1 MYGKKIMKDTIKLDL
16 IELLE
21 SGKTYE
27 ESREVQLIVD
37 ASAEALKFYKDYLAS
52 KEQLAGYFNKDKL
65 EASQDKMSAFLDKQ
79 LNKTPANK
87 DFSYKGFAAMA
98 VAASALLIGIN
109 LYTPEVVKPVT
120 EESVQVAQLE
130 LQIERVEEIII
141 EQPEQPIMVNSSDTK
156 TIWTAGT
163 KLAEEYDL
171 NLYSVMYALYEAN
184 PDAFTDGNIHA
195 MKADNV
201 LILDESMMN
210 SVSTDFAYSEVSRHI
225 YCRC

>member
-1 MYGKKIMKDTIKLDL
+1 MKDTIKLDL

-27 ESREVQLIVD
+27 ESKEVQLIVD
-37 ASAEALKFYKDYLAS
+37 ASAEALKFYNDYLVS
-52 KEQLAGYFNKDKL
+52 KDQLAGFFDKDKL

-79 LNKTPANK
+79 LNETPANQ

-109 LYTPEVVKPVT
+109 LYTPEALEPVNEETIEVV
-120 EESVQVAQLE
+120 QLE
-130 LQIERVEEIII
+130 PQIEIVEEIIV
-141 EQPEQPIMVNSSDTK
+141 EEPIMVNTSDTG
-156 TIWTAGT
+156 TIWSAGT

-171 NLYSVMYALYEAN
+171 SLYNVMYALYEAN
-184 PDAFTDGNIHA
+184 PEAFTDGNIHA

-210 SVSTDFAYSEVSRHI
+210 SVSTDFAYSEVRRHI

>member
-1 MYGKKIMKDTIKLDL
+1 MKDTIKLDL

-27 ESREVQLIVD
+27 ESSEVQLIVD
-37 ASAEALKFYKDYLAS
+37 ASDEALKFYNDYLVS
-52 KEQLAGYFNKDKL
+52 KDQLAGFFDKDKL

-79 LNKTPANK
+79 LNETSANQ

-109 LYTPEVVKPVT
+109 LYTPEVLEPVN
-120 EESVQVAQLE
+120 EETLEVVQLE
-130 LQIERVEEIII
+130 PQIEIVEEIIV
-141 EQPEQPIMVNSSDTK
+141 EEPIMVNTSDTG
-156 TIWTAGT
+156 TIWSAGT

-171 NLYSVMYALYEAN
+171 SLYNVMYALYEAN

-210 SVSTDFAYSEVSRHI
+210 SVSTDFAYSEVRRHI

>member
-1 MYGKKIMKDTIKLDL
+1 MKDTIKLDL

-27 ESREVQLIVD
+27 ESPEVQLIVD
-37 ASAEALKFYKDYLAS
+37 ASADALKFYNDYLVS
-52 KEQLAGYFNKDKL
+52 KDQLAGFFDKDKL

-79 LNKTPANK
+79 LNETPANQ

-109 LYTPEVVKPVT
+109 LYTPEALEPVSEETLEVV
-120 EESVQVAQLE
+120 QLE
-130 LQIERVEEIII
+130 PQIEIVEEIIV
-141 EQPEQPIMVNSSDTK
+141 EEPIMVNTSDTG
-156 TIWTAGT
+156 TIWSAGT

-171 NLYSVMYALYEAN
+171 SLYNVMYALYEAN
-184 PDAFTDGNIHA
+184 PEAFTDGNIHA

-210 SVSTDFAYSEVSRHI
+210 SVSTDFAYSEVRRHI

>member
-1 MYGKKIMKDTIKLDL
+1 MKDTIKLDL

-27 ESREVQLIVD
+27 KSPEVQLIVD
-37 ASAEALKFYKDYLAS
+37 ASDEALKFYNDYLVS
-52 KEQLAGYFNKDKL
+52 KDQLAGFFDKDKL
-65 EASQDKMSAFLDKQ
+65 AASQDKMSAFLDKQ
-79 LNKTPANK
+79 LNETPANQ

-109 LYTPEVVKPVT
+109 LYTPEALETVT
-120 EESVQVAQLE
+120 VETIEVEQLE
-130 LQIERVEEIII
+130 PQIEIVEEIIV
-141 EQPEQPIMVNSSDTK
+141 EEPIMVNTSDTG
-156 TIWTAGT
+156 TIWSAGT

-171 NLYSVMYALYEAN
+171 NLYNVMYALYEAN

-210 SVSTDFAYSEVSRHI
+210 SVSTDFAYSEVRRHI

>member
-1 MYGKKIMKDTIKLDL
+1 MKDTIKLDL

-27 ESREVQLIVD
+27 ESPEVQLIVD
-37 ASAEALKFYKDYLAS
+37 ASDGALKFYNDYLVS
-52 KEQLAGYFNKDKL
+52 KDQLAGFFDKDKL

-79 LNKTPANK
+79 LNETPANQ

-98 VAASALLIGIN
+98 IAASALLIGIN
-109 LYTPEVVKPVT
+109 LYTPEALEPVT
-120 EESVQVAQLE
+120 EETIEVVQLE
-130 LQIERVEEIII
+130 PQIEIVEEIIV
-141 EQPEQPIMVNSSDTK
+141 EEPIMVNTSDTG
-156 TIWTAGT
+156 TIWSAGT

-171 NLYSVMYALYEAN
+171 SLYNVMYALYEAN

-210 SVSTDFAYSEVSRHI
+210 SVSTDFAYSEVRRHI

>member
-1 MYGKKIMKDTIKLDL
+1 MKDTIKLDL

-21 SGKTYE
+21 AGKTYE
-27 ESREVQLIVD
+27 ESPEVQLIVD
-37 ASAEALKFYKDYLAS
+37 ASDEALKFYNDYLVS
-52 KEQLAGYFNKDKL
+52 KDQLAGFFDKDKL
-65 EASQDKMSAFLDKQ
+65 AASQDKMSAFLDKQ
-79 LNKTPANK
+79 LNETPANQ

-109 LYTPEVVKPVT
+109 LYTPEALEPVT
-120 EESVQVAQLE
+120 EETLEVVQLE
-130 LQIERVEEIII
+130 PQIEIVEEIIV
-141 EQPEQPIMVNSSDTK
+141 EEPIMVNTSDTG
-156 TIWTAGT
+156 TIWSAGT

-171 NLYSVMYALYEAN
+171 SLYNVMYALYEAN
-184 PDAFTDGNIHA
+184 PEAFTDGNIHA

-210 SVSTDFAYSEVSRHI
+210 SVSTDFAYSEVRRHI

>member
-1 MYGKKIMKDTIKLDL
+1 MKDTIKLHL

-21 SGKTYE
+21 EGKTYE
-27 ESREVQLIVD
+27 ESNEVQLIVD
-37 ASAEALKFYKDYLAS
+37 ASDEALKFYNDYLVS
-52 KEQLAGYFNKDKL
+52 KDQLAGFFDKDKL

-109 LYTPEVVKPVT
+109 LYTPEEVMPVVS
-120 EESVQVAQLE
+120 EEQIQVAE
-130 LQIERVEEIII
+130 VEPEYEIVEEIIF
-141 EQPEQPIMVNSSDTK
+141 EEPEIIMVNTSDTK

-163 KLAEEYDL
+163 ELAEEHGM

-210 SVSTDFAYSEVSRHI
+210 SVSTDYAYNEVSRHI

>member
-1 MYGKKIMKDTIKLDL
+1 MKDTIKLDL

-27 ESREVQLIVD
+27 ESKEVQLIVD
-37 ASAEALKFYKDYLAS
+37 ASAEALKFYKDYLVS
-52 KEQLAGYFNKDKL
+52 KEQLAGFFNKDKL

-79 LNKTPANK
+79 LDKTPANQ

-98 VAASALLIGIN
+98 VAASALLIGVN
-109 LYTPEVVKPVT
+109 LYTPEVLEPVT
-120 EESVQVAQLE
+120 EETLEVVQRE
-130 LQIERVEEIII
+130 PQIVIVEEIIV
-141 EQPEQPIMVNSSDTK
+141 EEPIMVNTSDTG

-171 NLYSVMYALYEAN
+171 SLYNVMYALYEAN

-195 MKADNV
+195 MKANNI

-210 SVSTDFAYSEVSRHI
+210 SVSKDFAYSEVRRHI

>member
-1 MYGKKIMKDTIKLDL
+1 MKDTIKLDL

-27 ESREVQLIVD
+27 ESPEVQLIVD
-37 ASAEALKFYKDYLAS
+37 ASDEALKFYNDYLVS
-52 KEQLAGYFNKDKL
+52 KDQLAGFFNKDKL
-65 EASQDKMSAFLDKQ
+65 AASQDKMSVFLDKQ
-79 LNKTPANK
+79 FNETPTNQ

-109 LYTPEVVKPVT
+109 LYTPEALEPVNEETIEVV
-120 EESVQVAQLE
+120 QLE
-130 LQIERVEEIII
+130 PQIEIVEEIIV
-141 EQPEQPIMVNSSDTK
+141 EEPIMVNTSDTG
-156 TIWTAGT
+156 TIWSAGT

-171 NLYSVMYALYEAN
+171 SLYNVMYALYEAN

-210 SVSTDFAYSEVSRHI
+210 SVSADFAYSEVRRHI

>member
-1 MYGKKIMKDTIKLDL
+1 MKDTIKLDL

-27 ESREVQLIVD
+27 ESKEVQLIVD
-37 ASAEALKFYKDYLAS
+37 ASAEALKFYNDYLVS
-52 KEQLAGYFNKDKL
+52 KDQLAGFFDKDKL

-79 LNKTPANK
+79 LNETPANQ

-109 LYTPEVVKPVT
+109 LYTPEALEPVT
-120 EESVQVAQLE
+120 EETLEVVQLE
-130 LQIERVEEIII
+130 PQIEIVEEIIV
-141 EQPEQPIMVNSSDTK
+141 EEPIMVNTSDTG
-156 TIWTAGT
+156 TIWSAGT

-171 NLYSVMYALYEAN
+171 SLYNVMYALYEAN
-184 PDAFTDGNIHA
+184 PEAFTDGNIHA

-210 SVSTDFAYSEVSRHI
+210 SVSTDFAYSEVRRHI

>member
-1 MYGKKIMKDTIKLDL
+1 MKDTIKLDL

-21 SGKTYE
+21 AGKTYE
-27 ESREVQLIVD
+27 ESPEVQLIVD
-37 ASAEALKFYKDYLAS
+37 ASDEALKFYNDYLVS
-52 KEQLAGYFNKDKL
+52 KDQLAGFFDKDKL

-79 LNKTPANK
+79 LNETPANQ

-109 LYTPEVVKPVT
+109 LYTPEALEPVT
-120 EESVQVAQLE
+120 EETLEIVQLE
-130 LQIERVEEIII
+130 PQIEIVEEIIV
-141 EQPEQPIMVNSSDTK
+141 EEPIMVNTSDTG
-156 TIWTAGT
+156 TIWSAGT

-171 NLYSVMYALYEAN
+171 SLYNVMYALYEAN
-184 PDAFTDGNIHA
+184 PEAFTDGNIHA

-210 SVSTDFAYSEVSRHI
+210 SVSTDFAYSEVRRHI

>member
-1 MYGKKIMKDTIKLDL
+1 MKDTIKLDL

-27 ESREVQLIVD
+27 ESPEVQLIVD
-37 ASAEALKFYKDYLAS
+37 ASDEALKFYNDYLVS
-52 KEQLAGYFNKDKL
+52 KDQLADFFNKDKL
-65 EASQDKMSAFLDKQ
+65 AASQDKMSVFLDKQ
-79 LNKTPANK
+79 FNETQTSQ
-87 DFSYKGFAAMA
+87 DFSYKVFAAMA

-109 LYTPEVVKPVT
+109 LYTPEALETVTVETIEVV
-120 EESVQVAQLE
+120 QLE
-130 LQIERVEEIII
+130 PQIEIVEEIIV
-141 EQPEQPIMVNSSDTK
+141 EEPIMVNTSDTG
-156 TIWTAGT
+156 TIWSAGT

-171 NLYSVMYALYEAN
+171 SLYNVMYALYEAN

-210 SVSTDFAYSEVSRHI
+210 SVSADFAYSEVRRHI

>member
-1 MYGKKIMKDTIKLDL
+1 MKDTIKLDL

-27 ESREVQLIVD
+27 ESKEVQLIVD
-37 ASAEALKFYKDYLAS
+37 ASAEALKFYNDYQVSKD
-52 KEQLAGYFNKDKL
+52 QLAGFFDKDKL
-65 EASQDKMSAFLDKQ
+65 EDSQDKMSAFLDKQ
-79 LNKTPANK
+79 LNETPANQ

-109 LYTPEVVKPVT
+109 LYTPEALEPVT
-120 EESVQVAQLE
+120 EETIEVVQLE
-130 LQIERVEEIII
+130 PQIEIVEEIIV
-141 EQPEQPIMVNSSDTK
+141 EEPIMVNTSDTG
-156 TIWTAGT
+156 TIWSAGT

-171 NLYSVMYALYEAN
+171 SLYNVMYALYEAN
-184 PDAFTDGNIHA
+184 PEAFTDGNIHA

-210 SVSTDFAYSEVSRHI
+210 SVSTDFAYSEVRRHI

>member
-1 MYGKKIMKDTIKLDL
+1 MKDTIKLDL

-21 SGKTYE
+21 AGKTYE
-27 ESREVQLIVD
+27 ESPEVQLIVD
-37 ASAEALKFYKDYLAS
+37 ASDEALKFYNDYLVS
-52 KEQLAGYFNKDKL
+52 KDQLAGFFDKDKL
-65 EASQDKMSAFLDKQ
+65 AASQDKMSAFLDKE
-79 LNKTPANK
+79 LNETPVNK

-109 LYTPEVVKPVT
+109 LYTPEALEPVT
-120 EESVQVAQLE
+120 EETLEVVQLE
-130 LQIERVEEIII
+130 PQIEIVEEIIV
-141 EQPEQPIMVNSSDTK
+141 EEPIMVNTSDTG
-156 TIWTAGT
+156 TIWSAGT

-171 NLYSVMYALYEAN
+171 SLYNVMYALYEAN
-184 PDAFTDGNIHA
+184 PEAFTDGNIHA

-210 SVSTDFAYSEVSRHI
+210 SVSTDFAYSEVRRHI

>member
-1 MYGKKIMKDTIKLDL
+1 MKDTIKLDL

-27 ESREVQLIVD
+27 ESKEVQLIVD
-37 ASAEALKFYKDYLAS
+37 ASAEALKFYNDYLVS
-52 KEQLAGYFNKDKL
+52 KDQLAGFFDKDKL
-65 EASQDKMSAFLDKQ
+65 AASQDKMSAFLDKE
-79 LNKTPANK
+79 LNETPVNK

-109 LYTPEVVKPVT
+109 LYTPEALEPVT
-120 EESVQVAQLE
+120 EETLEVVQLE
-130 LQIERVEEIII
+130 PQIEIVEEIIV
-141 EQPEQPIMVNSSDTK
+141 EEPIMVNTSDTG
-156 TIWTAGT
+156 TIWSAGT

-171 NLYSVMYALYEAN
+171 SLYNVMYALYEAN

-210 SVSTDFAYSEVSRHI
+210 SVSTDFAYSEVRRHI

>member
-1 MYGKKIMKDTIKLDL
+1 MKDTIKLDL

-21 SGKTYE
+21 AGKTYE
-27 ESREVQLIVD
+27 ESPEVQLIVD
-37 ASAEALKFYKDYLAS
+37 ASDEALKFYNDYLVS
-52 KEQLAGYFNKDKL
+52 KDQLAGFFDKDKL

-79 LNKTPANK
+79 LNETPVNK

-109 LYTPEVVKPVT
+109 LYTPEALEPVT
-120 EESVQVAQLE
+120 EETLEVVQLE
-130 LQIERVEEIII
+130 PQIEIVEEIIV
-141 EQPEQPIMVNSSDTK
+141 EEPIMVNTSDTG
-156 TIWTAGT
+156 TIWSAGT

-171 NLYSVMYALYEAN
+171 SLYNVMYALYEAN

-210 SVSTDFAYSEVSRHI
+210 SVSADFAYSEVRRHI

>member
-1 MYGKKIMKDTIKLDL
+1 MKDTIKLDL

-27 ESREVQLIVD
+27 ESKEVQLIVD
-37 ASAEALKFYKDYLAS
+37 ASAEALKFYNDYQVSKD
-52 KEQLAGYFNKDKL
+52 QLAGFFNKDKL
-65 EASQDKMSAFLDKQ
+65 AASQDKTSAFLDKQ
-79 LNKTPANK
+79 LNETPVNK

-109 LYTPEVVKPVT
+109 LYTPEVLEPVS
-120 EESVQVAQLE
+120 EETLEVVQLE
-130 LQIERVEEIII
+130 PQIEIVEEIIV
-141 EQPEQPIMVNSSDTK
+141 EEPIMVNTSDTG
-156 TIWTAGT
+156 TIWSAGT

-171 NLYSVMYALYEAN
+171 SLYNVMYALYEAN
-184 PDAFTDGNIHA
+184 PEAFTDGNIHA

-210 SVSTDFAYSEVSRHI
+210 SVSTDFAYSEVRRHI

>member
-1 MYGKKIMKDTIKLDL
+1 MKDTIKLDL

-27 ESREVQLIVD
+27 ESPEVQLIVD
-37 ASAEALKFYKDYLAS
+37 ASDEALKFYNDYLVS
-52 KEQLAGYFNKDKL
+52 KDQLTGFFDKDKL

-79 LNKTPANK
+79 LNETPANK

-109 LYTPEVVKPVT
+109 LYTPEALEPVT
-120 EESVQVAQLE
+120 EKTLEVLQLE
-130 LQIERVEEIII
+130 PQIEIAEEIII
-141 EQPEQPIMVNSSDTK
+141 EEPIMVNTSDTG
-156 TIWTAGT
+156 TIWSAGT

-171 NLYSVMYALYEAN
+171 SLYNVMYALYEAN

-210 SVSTDFAYSEVSRHI
+210 SVSADFAYSEVRRHI

>member
-1 MYGKKIMKDTIKLDL
+1 MKDTIKLDL

-27 ESREVQLIVD
+27 ESPEVQLIVD
-37 ASAEALKFYKDYLAS
+37 ASDKALKFYNDYLVS
-52 KEQLAGYFNKDKL
+52 KDQLAGFFDKDKL
-65 EASQDKMSAFLDKQ
+65 TASQDKMSAFLDKQ
-79 LNKTPANK
+79 LNETPANK

-109 LYTPEVVKPVT
+109 LYTPEVLEPVS
-120 EESVQVAQLE
+120 EETIEVVQLE
-130 LQIERVEEIII
+130 PQIEIVEEIIV
-141 EQPEQPIMVNSSDTK
+141 EEPIMVNTSDTG
-156 TIWTAGT
+156 TIWSAGT

-171 NLYSVMYALYEAN
+171 SLYNVMYALYEAN
-184 PDAFTDGNIHA
+184 PEAFTDGNIHA
-195 MKADNV
+195 MKADNI

-210 SVSTDFAYSEVSRHI
+210 SVSADFAYSEVRRHI

>member
-1 MYGKKIMKDTIKLDL
+1 MKDTIKLDL

-27 ESREVQLIVD
+27 ESPEVQLIVD
-37 ASAEALKFYKDYLAS
+37 ASDKAIKFYNDYLVS
-52 KEQLAGYFNKDKL
+52 KDQLAGFFDKDKL
-65 EASQDKMSAFLDKQ
+65 TASQDKMSAFLDKQ
-79 LNKTPANK
+79 LNETPANK

-109 LYTPEVVKPVT
+109 LYTPEVLEPVS
-120 EESVQVAQLE
+120 EETIEVVQLE
-130 LQIERVEEIII
+130 PQIEIVEEIIV
-141 EQPEQPIMVNSSDTK
+141 EEPIMVNTSDTG
-156 TIWTAGT
+156 TIWSAGT

-171 NLYSVMYALYEAN
+171 SLYNVMYALYEAN
-184 PDAFTDGNIHA
+184 PEAFTDGNIHA
-195 MKADNV
+195 MKADNI

-210 SVSTDFAYSEVSRHI
+210 SVSADFAYSEVRRHI

>member
-1 MYGKKIMKDTIKLDL
+1 MKDTIKLHL

-21 SGKTYE
+21 EGKTYE
-27 ESREVQLIVD
+27 ESNEVQLIVD
-37 ASAEALKFYKDYLAS
+37 ASDEALKFYNDYLVS
-52 KEQLAGYFNKDKL
+52 KEQLAGFFDKDKL

-79 LNKTPANK
+79 LDKTPANK

-109 LYTPEVVKPVT
+109 LYTPEEVMPVVS
-120 EESVQVAQLE
+120 EE
-130 LQIERVEEIII
+130 QIQIVEVEPEYEIVEEIIF
-141 EQPEQPIMVNSSDTK
+141 EEPEIIMVNTSDTK

-163 KLAEEYDL
+163 KLAEEHGM

-210 SVSTDFAYSEVSRHI
+210 SVSTDYAYNEVSRHI

>member
-1 MYGKKIMKDTIKLDL
+1 MKDTIKLDL

-37 ASAEALKFYKDYLAS
+37 ASDEALKFYNDYLVS
-52 KEQLAGYFNKDKL
+52 KDQLAGFFDKDKL

-79 LNKTPANK
+79 LDKTSANQ

-98 VAASALLIGIN
+98 VAASALLMGIN

-120 EESVQVAQLE
+120 EESVQIAQIE
-130 LQIERVEEIII
+130 LQIESVEEIII
-141 EQPEQPIMVNSSDTK
+141 EEPEQPIMVNSSDTK

-184 PDAFTDGNIHA
+184 PDAFTDGNILA

>member
-1 MYGKKIMKDTIKLDL
+1 MKDTIKLDL

-27 ESREVQLIVD
+27 ESPEVQLIVD
-37 ASAEALKFYKDYLAS
+37 ASDEALKFYNDYLVS
-52 KEQLAGYFNKDKL
+52 KDQLAGFFDKDKL

-79 LNKTPANK
+79 LNETPVNK

-109 LYTPEVVKPVT
+109 LYTPEALEPVSEETIEVV
-120 EESVQVAQLE
+120 QLE
-130 LQIERVEEIII
+130 PQIEIVEEIIV
-141 EQPEQPIMVNSSDTK
+141 EEPIMVNTSDTG
-156 TIWTAGT
+156 TIWSAGT

-171 NLYSVMYALYEAN
+171 SHYNVMYALYEAN
-184 PDAFTDGNIHA
+184 PEAFTDGNIHA

-210 SVSTDFAYSEVSRHI
+210 SVSTDFAYSEVRRHI

>member
-1 MYGKKIMKDTIKLDL
+1 MKDTIKLDL

-27 ESREVQLIVD
+27 ESKEVQLIVD
-37 ASAEALKFYKDYLAS
+37 ASAEALKFYNDYQVSKD
-52 KEQLAGYFNKDKL
+52 QLAGFFDKDKL

-79 LNKTPANK
+79 LNETPANK

-109 LYTPEVVKPVT
+109 LYTPEALETVTVETIEVV
-120 EESVQVAQLE
+120 QLE
-130 LQIERVEEIII
+130 PQIEIVEEIIV
-141 EQPEQPIMVNSSDTK
+141 EEPIMVNTSDTG
-156 TIWTAGT
+156 TIWSAGT

-171 NLYSVMYALYEAN
+171 SLYNVMYALYEAN

-210 SVSTDFAYSEVSRHI
+210 SVSADFAYSEVRRHI

>member
-1 MYGKKIMKDTIKLDL
+1 MKDTLKLDL

-21 SGKTYE
+21 SGKTYK
-27 ESREVQLIVD
+27 ESKEVQLIVD
-37 ASAEALKFYKDYLAS
+37 ASAEALKFYNDYLVS
-52 KEQLAGYFNKDKL
+52 KDQLAGFFNIDKL

-79 LNKTPANK
+79 LNETPENQ

-109 LYTPEVVKPVT
+109 LYTPEVLEPVT
-120 EESVQVAQLE
+120 EETLEVVQLE
-130 LQIERVEEIII
+130 PQIEIVEEIIV
-141 EQPEQPIMVNSSDTK
+141 EEPIMVNTSDTG
-156 TIWTAGT
+156 TIWSAGT

-171 NLYSVMYALYEAN
+171 SLYNVMYALYEAN

-210 SVSTDFAYSEVSRHI
+210 SVSADFAYSEVRRHI

>member
-1 MYGKKIMKDTIKLDL
+1 MKDTLKLDL

-21 SGKTYE
+21 SGKTYK
-27 ESREVQLIVD
+27 ESKEVQLIVD
-37 ASAEALKFYKDYLAS
+37 ASDEALKFYNDYLVS
-52 KEQLAGYFNKDKL
+52 KDQLAGFFNIDKL
-65 EASQDKMSAFLDKQ
+65 AASQDKMSAFLDKQ
-79 LNKTPANK
+79 LNKTPANQ

-109 LYTPEVVKPVT
+109 LYTPEVLEPVS
-120 EESVQVAQLE
+120 EETIEVVQLE
-130 LQIERVEEIII
+130 PQIEIVEEIIV
-141 EQPEQPIMVNSSDTK
+141 EEPIMVNTSDTG
-156 TIWTAGT
+156 TIWSAGT

-171 NLYSVMYALYEAN
+171 SLYNVMYALYEAN
-184 PDAFTDGNIHA
+184 PEAFTDGNIHA

-210 SVSTDFAYSEVSRHI
+210 SVSTDFAYSEVRRHI

>member
-1 MYGKKIMKDTIKLDL
+1 MKDTIKLDL

-27 ESREVQLIVD
+27 ESKEVQLIVD
-37 ASAEALKFYKDYLAS
+37 ASAEALKFYNDYQVSKD
-52 KEQLAGYFNKDKL
+52 QLAGFFDKDKL

-79 LNKTPANK
+79 LNETPANQ

-109 LYTPEVVKPVT
+109 LYTPEALEPVT
-120 EESVQVAQLE
+120 EETIEVVQLE
-130 LQIERVEEIII
+130 PQIEIVEEIIV
-141 EQPEQPIMVNSSDTK
+141 EEPIMVNTSDTG
-156 TIWTAGT
+156 TIWSAGT

-171 NLYSVMYALYEAN
+171 SLYNVMYALYEAN
-184 PDAFTDGNIHA
+184 PEAFTDGNIHA

-210 SVSTDFAYSEVSRHI
+210 SVSTDFAYSEVRRHI

>member
-1 MYGKKIMKDTIKLDL
+1 MKDTIKLDL

-21 SGKTYE
+21 AGKTYK
-27 ESREVQLIVD
+27 ESPEVQLIVN
-37 ASAEALKFYKDYLAS
+37 ASDEALKFYNDYLVS
-52 KEQLAGYFNKDKL
+52 KDQLAGFFDKDKL

-79 LNKTPANK
+79 LNKAPANQ

-109 LYTPEVVKPVT
+109 LYTPEVLEPVT
-120 EESVQVAQLE
+120 EETLEVVQLE
-130 LQIERVEEIII
+130 PQIEIVEEIIV
-141 EQPEQPIMVNSSDTK
+141 EEPIMVNTSDTG
-156 TIWTAGT
+156 TIWSAGT

-171 NLYSVMYALYEAN
+171 SLYNVMYALYEAN
-184 PDAFTDGNIHA
+184 PEAFTDGNIHA

-210 SVSTDFAYSEVSRHI
+210 SVSTDFAYSEVRRHI

>member
-1 MYGKKIMKDTIKLDL
+1 MKDTIKLDL

-27 ESREVQLIVD
+27 ESPEVQLIVD
-37 ASAEALKFYKDYLAS
+37 ASDEALKFYNDYLVS
-52 KEQLAGYFNKDKL
+52 KDQLAGFFDKDKL

-79 LNKTPANK
+79 INETPANQ

-109 LYTPEVVKPVT
+109 LYTPEALEPVT
-120 EESVQVAQLE
+120 EETIEVVQLE
-130 LQIERVEEIII
+130 PQIEIVEEIIV
-141 EQPEQPIMVNSSDTK
+141 EEPIIVNTSDTG
-156 TIWTAGT
+156 TIWSAGT

-171 NLYSVMYALYEAN
+171 SLYNVMYALYEAN

-210 SVSTDFAYSEVSRHI
+210 SVSTDFAYSEVRRHI

>member
-1 MYGKKIMKDTIKLDL
+1 MKDTIKLDL

-27 ESREVQLIVD
+27 KSPEVQLIVD
-37 ASAEALKFYKDYLAS
+37 ASDEALKFYNDYLVS
-52 KEQLAGYFNKDKL
+52 KDQLAGFFDKDKL

-79 LNKTPANK
+79 LNETPANK

-98 VAASALLIGIN
+98 VAASALLIGIV
-109 LYTPEVVKPVT
+109 LYTPEVLEPVT
-120 EESVQVAQLE
+120 EETIEVVQLE
-130 LQIERVEEIII
+130 PQIEIVEEIIV
-141 EQPEQPIMVNSSDTK
+141 EEPIMVNTSDTG
-156 TIWTAGT
+156 TIWSAGT

-171 NLYSVMYALYEAN
+171 SLYNVMYALYEAN

-210 SVSTDFAYSEVSRHI
+210 SVSTDFAYSEVRRHI

>member
-1 MYGKKIMKDTIKLDL
+1 MKDTTKLDL

-27 ESREVQLIVD
+27 ESKEVQLIID
-37 ASAEALKFYKDYLAS
+37 ASAEALKFYNDYLVS
-52 KEQLAGYFNKDKL
+52 KDQLAGFFDKDKL
-65 EASQDKMSAFLDKQ
+65 AASQDKMSAFLDKQ
-79 LNKTPANK
+79 LNETPANK
-87 DFSYKGFAAMA
+87 DFSYQGFAAMA

-109 LYTPEVVKPVT
+109 LYTPEALEPVT
-120 EESVQVAQLE
+120 EETLEVVQLE
-130 LQIERVEEIII
+130 PQIEIVEEIIV
-141 EQPEQPIMVNSSDTK
+141 EEPIMVNTSDTG
-156 TIWTAGT
+156 TIWSAGT

-171 NLYSVMYALYEAN
+171 SLYNVMYALYEAN
-184 PDAFTDGNIHA
+184 PEAFTDGNIHA

-210 SVSTDFAYSEVSRHI
+210 SVSTDFAYSEVRRHI

>member
-1 MYGKKIMKDTIKLDL
+1 MKDTIKLDL

-27 ESREVQLIVD
+27 ESPDVQLIVD
-37 ASAEALKFYKDYLAS
+37 ASAEALKFYNDYLVS
-52 KEQLAGYFNKDKL
+52 KDQLAGFFDKDKL
-65 EASQDKMSAFLDKQ
+65 KASQDKMSAFLDKQ
-79 LNKTPANK
+79 LNETSVNK

-109 LYTPEVVKPVT
+109 LYTPEVLEPVT
-120 EESVQVAQLE
+120 EETLEVVQLE
-130 LQIERVEEIII
+130 PQIEIVEEIIV
-141 EQPEQPIMVNSSDTK
+141 EEPIMVNTSDTG
-156 TIWTAGT
+156 TIWSAGT

-171 NLYSVMYALYEAN
+171 SLYNVMYALYEAN
-184 PDAFTDGNIHA
+184 PEAFTDGNIHA

-210 SVSTDFAYSEVSRHI
+210 SVSTDFAYSEVRRHI

>member
-1 MYGKKIMKDTIKLDL
+1 MKDTIKLDL

-27 ESREVQLIVD
+27 ESPEVQLIVD
-37 ASAEALKFYKDYLAS
+37 ASAEALKFYNDYLVS
-52 KEQLAGYFNKDKL
+52 KDQLAGFFDKDKL
-65 EASQDKMSAFLDKQ
+65 AASQDKMSVFLDKQ
-79 LNKTPANK
+79 LNETPANQ

-109 LYTPEVVKPVT
+109 LYTPEALEPVT
-120 EESVQVAQLE
+120 EETLEVVQLE
-130 LQIERVEEIII
+130 PQIEIVEEIIV
-141 EQPEQPIMVNSSDTK
+141 EEPIMVNTSDTG
-156 TIWTAGT
+156 TIWSAGT

-171 NLYSVMYALYEAN
+171 SLYNVMYALYEAN
-184 PDAFTDGNIHA
+184 PEAFTDGNIHA

-210 SVSTDFAYSEVSRHI
+210 SVSTDFAYSEVRRHI

>member
-1 MYGKKIMKDTIKLDL
+1 MKDTIKLDL

-27 ESREVQLIVD
+27 ESPEVQLIVD
-37 ASAEALKFYKDYLAS
+37 ASDEALKFYNDYLVS
-52 KEQLAGYFNKDKL
+52 KDQLAGFFDKDKL

-79 LNKTPANK
+79 LNETPVNK

-109 LYTPEVVKPVT
+109 LYTPEALEPVSEETIEVV
-120 EESVQVAQLE
+120 QLE
-130 LQIERVEEIII
+130 PQIEIVEEIIV
-141 EQPEQPIMVNSSDTK
+141 EEPIMVNTSDTG
-156 TIWTAGT
+156 TIWSAGT

-171 NLYSVMYALYEAN
+171 SLYNVMYALYEAN

-210 SVSTDFAYSEVSRHI
+210 SVSTDFAYSEVRRHI